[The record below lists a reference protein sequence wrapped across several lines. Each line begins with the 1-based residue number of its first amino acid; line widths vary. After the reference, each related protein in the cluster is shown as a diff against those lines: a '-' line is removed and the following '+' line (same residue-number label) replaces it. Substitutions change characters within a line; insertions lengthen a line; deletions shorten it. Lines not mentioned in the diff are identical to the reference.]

1 MNQSVTF
8 PVNVTEVKT
17 NSLTLWKKRLGALLL
32 LQALLVV
39 GMFAWHQGSQ
49 PQAEAQP
56 LLTTNL
62 DEIDKLVISD
72 TNTTV
77 TLQKVNGAWQL
88 PDLQQL
94 PVDTQKLTD
103 LFDKLKGTRLTWPVA
118 TTASSHER
126 FDVSDK
132 KFQRRIELYK
142 SDKETDELLLGTSP
156 GFRKVHLRRDGADE
170 VYAVQLN
177 SFEFAV
183 AANDWLK
190 KDLLAVANPQAIIA
204 AGYSLQKKGD
214 NWEFTGTSEK
224 TDNTKVVELGNAFN
238 SLQVTEVAGNLPD
251 GEKHHFTV
259 RGSNGEYQYE
269 FVKADNNYFVK
280 RNDKPQVFK
289 LSQHEYERIVKP
301 TRADLITKAD
311 AVGNNQD
318 PLNNIASQ
326 ALQGVLE
333 TKPD

>member
-17 NSLTLWKKRLGALLL
+17 HSLAMWKKRLGALLL
-32 LQALLVV
+32 LQVLLAV
-39 GMFAWHQGSQ
+39 GIFAWHQGRQ
-49 PQAEAQP
+49 PQEQARP
-56 LLTTNL
+56 LLSTNV
-62 DEIDKLVISD
+62 DEMDKLVISD
-72 TNTTV
+72 TNSTV

-94 PVDTQKLTD
+94 PMDTQKLTD

-126 FDVSDK
+126 FDVGDK

-142 SDKETDELLLGTSP
+142 GDKETDELLLGTSP
-156 GFRKVHLRRDGADE
+156 GFKKVHLRRQGADE

-190 KDLLAVANPQAIIA
+190 KDLLAVANPQSIIA
-204 AGYSLQKKGD
+204 ASYSLQKNGD
-214 NWEFTGTSEK
+214 NWEFTGVSEK
-224 TDNTKVVELGNAFN
+224 TDNTKVVELSNAFN
-238 SLQVTEVAGNLPD
+238 SLQVTDVANNLPE
-251 GEKHHFTV
+251 GEKHRFTV
-259 RGSNGEYQYE
+259 RGNNGEYQYE
-269 FVKADNNYFVK
+269 FVKADGKYFVK
-280 RNDKPQVFK
+280 RNDMPPVFQ
-289 LSQHEYERIVKP
+289 LSQYEYERIVKP
-301 TRADLITKAD
+301 TRADLIAKTD
-311 AVGNNQD
+311 AAGNNRD
-318 PLNNIASQ
+318 ALNNIANQ

>member
-8 PVNVTEVKT
+8 PMNATGVKT
-17 NSLTLWKKRLGALLL
+17 NSLTIWKKRLGAMLL

-39 GMFAWHQGSQ
+39 GIFAWHQSNQ
-49 PQAEAQP
+49 PQAEARP
-56 LLTTNL
+56 LLTTGL

-77 TLQKVNGAWQL
+77 TLQKVNGTWQL

-94 PVDTQKLTD
+94 PMDTQKLTD

-126 FDVSDK
+126 FEVSDK

-142 SDKETDELLLGTSP
+142 GDKKTEGLLLGTSP
-156 GFRKVHLRRDGADE
+156 GFKKVHLRRQGADE

-204 AGYSLQKKGD
+204 TSYSLQKKGD
-214 NWEFTGTSEK
+214 NWEFTGASEEA
-224 TDNTKVVELGNAFN
+224 DNTRVVELGNAFN
-238 SLQVTEVAGNLPD
+238 SLQVTEVASNLPE
-251 GEKHHFTV
+251 GEKHRFTV
-259 RGSNGEYQYE
+259 RGNNGEYQYE

-289 LSQHEYERIVKP
+289 LSQYEYERIVKP
-301 TRADLITKAD
+301 TKADLIAKAD
-311 AVGNNQD
+311 TAENSRD
-318 PLNNIASQ
+318 PLNNIANQ